1 MKKLILIFLLFCSF
15 LVTSQE
21 HYSGISTS
29 NRVGII
35 NSTINPAELPNLSK
49 KFEVNIYGMSFN
61 VANNKIG
68 FSDFSSD
75 TDFETLL
82 FTGNEPVNARINT
95 EILGPGF
102 AMKWNKWGFAF
113 TTKAYA
119 SFDMVDIDPT
129 IGNAITNDNLVLN
142 TTLIN
147 NQSNQKLSG
156 TSYGEIGLSAG
167 RTISP

>member
-1 MKKLILIFLLFCSF
+1 MKKLILIFLLFSTF

-29 NRVGII
+29 NRVGIL

-82 FTGNEPVNARINT
+82 FTGTEPVNARINI
-95 EILGPGF
+95 EILGP
-102 AMKWNKWGFAF
+102 
-113 TTKAYA
+113 
-119 SFDMVDIDPT
+119 
-129 IGNAITNDNLVLN
+129 
-142 TTLIN
+142 
-147 NQSNQKLSG
+147 
-156 TSYGEIGLSAG
+156 
-167 RTISP
+167 